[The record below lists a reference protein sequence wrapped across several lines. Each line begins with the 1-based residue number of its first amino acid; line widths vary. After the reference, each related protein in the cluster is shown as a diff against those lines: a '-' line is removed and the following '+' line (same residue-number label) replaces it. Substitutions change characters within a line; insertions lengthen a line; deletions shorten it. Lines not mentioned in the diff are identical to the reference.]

1 MKYEYARAEISL
13 GNQNDKIVVK
23 YFESLIWRDARDF
36 IGRVT
41 MRTGLRGLK
50 WRVGCVVDGRV
61 VSNSRDVTC
70 SRSGERCAFKIIP
83 CMGGGRRQRYYCFPH
98 VIDFGW
104 NCRDSS
110 NR

>member
-1 MKYEYARAEISL
+1 MLQLVKYAYARAEISL

-61 VSNSRDVTC
+61 V
-70 SRSGERCAFKIIP
+70 
-83 CMGGGRRQRYYCFPH
+83 QR
-98 VIDFGW
+98 
-104 NCRDSS
+104 
-110 NR
+110 